1 MVNVDTVVTSPL
13 RAVLDGPV
21 YATLLCKHVIYIP
34 PFVLQPL
41 LLSIVAALGLDCEI
55 TSLHAIYVHG
65 PPHSF
70 SLFTNV
76 HTNTRMYIHAHTH
89 IHTYTQCIHAQ
100 HTHTTHIHIPP
111 PHTHTT
117 HIHIPPPT
125 HTHTHRLLS
134 SHISGLDLSSVEVE
148 GSDKTSDAN
157 GTTAALPLDAQH
169 RGVFPLVH
177 EPYTCERLA
186 QVRGGYL
193 ALTGVHKIL
202 EFDFSDPEVS
212 SLYCGP

>member
-76 HTNTRMYIHAHTH
+76 HTNARMYIHAHTH
-89 IHTYTQCIHAQ
+89 IHTYTMHTRTTHTHNT
-100 HTHTTHIHIPP
+100 HTHTPP
-111 PHTHTT
+111 PH
-117 HIHIPPPT
+117 T